1 MDINKSLMRSLRQTM
16 EMFGISEEEVF
27 DKEDYLDDWER
38 DLAAPRKIASGKPY
52 KILVCGGRHFEAY
65 GLLKVVLGK
74 LIKKFHIDISKSEI
88 VSGHCQGA
96 DMLGEKY
103 AEEYNIP
110 IKRFPADWAKY
121 KRKAG
126 PIRNKQM
133 IDYISGFEN
142 KLVVAFT
149 SINTVGTR
157 NTMMLARKNNIPI
170 VEIPFAPMHDNQL
183 FAVELNCISAHNF
196 LKYIERVN
204 QNEAVLREIIT
215 RLKTESIPYGA
226 MYIMPDGM
234 ILDLSAF
241 ENGHADFWVY
251 LDERIPI
258 TSYPQYDI
266 ANYLRDKGW
275 IKANPREEYIETE
288 YTPTEKQ
295 MQKICEI
302 LKLYP
307 ISVKI
312 EL

>member
-1 MDINKSLMRSLRQTM
+1 MDINESLMRALKQTM
-16 EMFGISEEEVF
+16 QMFGISEEEVF
-27 DKEDYLDDWER
+27 EENELP
-38 DLAAPRKIASGKPY
+38 APKKIANGKAY
-52 KILVCGGRHFEAY
+52 KILICGGRHFESY

-74 LIKKFHIDISKSEI
+74 IIEKFHIHISTSEI

-103 AEEYNIP
+103 AEEYGISV
-110 IKRFPADWAKY
+110 KVFSADWEKY

-149 SINTVGTR
+149 TADTVGTR
-157 NTMMLARKNNIPI
+157 NTVKLAQKNNIPV
-170 VEIPFAPMHDNQL
+170 VEIPYTPMHDNRA
-183 FAVELNCISAHNF
+183 FAMELNGVSAHDF
-196 LKYIERVN
+196 LKYVERVN
-204 QNEAVLREIIT
+204 QNEEVLRGVVA
-215 RLKTESIPYGA
+215 RLKTDSIPCGA
-226 MYIMPDGM
+226 TYILPNGTL
-234 ILDLSAF
+234 LDLSAF
-241 ENGHADFWVY
+241 ENGHTDFWAY

-266 ANYLRDKGW
+266 VNYLRDKGW
-275 IKANPREEYIETE
+275 IRANTKEQYIETE
-288 YTPTEKQ
+288 NIPTEKQ
-295 MQKICEI
+295 TLKIAEI

-312 EL
+312 NL

>member
-1 MDINKSLMRSLRQTM
+1 MGINKRLMRSLKQTA
-16 EMFGISEEEVF
+16 EMFGIKEEEYI
-27 DKEDYLDDWER
+27 DGEGELPAQKPIEN
-38 DLAAPRKIASGKPY
+38 GKPY
-52 KILVCGGRHFEAY
+52 KILVCGGRHFESY

-74 LIKKFHIDISKSEI
+74 LIEKFHMDISKSEI

-103 AEEYNIP
+103 AEKYNIP
-110 IKRFPADWAKY
+110 VKRFPADWEKY

-142 KLVVAFT
+142 NLVVAFT
-149 SINTVGTR
+149 TVKTKGTR
-157 NTMMLARKNNIPI
+157 NTMTLAKKANVPV
-170 VEIPFAPMHDNQL
+170 VEIPYVPMHDNRL
-183 FAVELNCISAHNF
+183 LTMELNCISAHDF
-196 LKYIERVN
+196 LKYIEQVN
-204 QNEAVLREIIT
+204 QNETVIREMIA
-215 RLKTESIPYGA
+215 RLQTDSIPYGA
-226 MYIMPDGM
+226 MYITPDGTV
-234 ILDLSAF
+234 LDLSAF
-241 ENGHADFWVY
+241 ENGHADLWAY

-266 ANYLRDKGW
+266 VNYLRDKGW
-275 IKANPREEYIETE
+275 IKANTKEEYVETE

-295 MQKICEI
+295 VQKICEI

-307 ISVKI
+307 ISMKI